1 MLETKPM
8 LQGSG
13 CPTTGMVPHVSL
25 CTLIIFFN
33 RHGIKEGFTGKGEDD
48 HNGSNLSIQTMVS
61 NPTENEY
68 KEPFTSVE
76 LNRLTK
82 KSTRGVT
89 PSDQC
94 KKIEA
99 SCMAGFRQQ
108 LERGLSG
115 RASVLVINT
124 RSKDIQKNYKSA
136 WDK

>member
-25 CTLIIFFN
+25 CTLTIFFN

-82 KSTRGVT
+82 KSTKGVT
-89 PSDQC
+89 PSD
-94 KKIEA
+94 
-99 SCMAGFRQQ
+99 
-108 LERGLSG
+108 
-115 RASVLVINT
+115 
-124 RSKDIQKNYKSA
+124 
-136 WDK
+136 